1 MANCNI
7 LGINGSLKTAFIF
20 HCCKY
25 MKVLMAGAKGYI
37 ETRLIPILL
46 GKGHTVVCLLRDKRR
61 FSENKYFQENGHADH
76 RIYSR

>member
-1 MANCNI
+1 
-7 LGINGSLKTAFIF
+7 
-20 HCCKY
+20 